1 MKNINKSN
9 IMGLIGMDII
19 NIKNEEVGTVV
30 GDFNGKYIVNVDGEE
45 KFYSEST
52 LIRNWKIVEEET
64 EEVMSEN
71 NETEEVINEENI
83 EDENKPNEVIEE
95 ETEET
100 SNEEII
106 TEEINDE
113 DEIVDE
119 IEEVINENNEVIKEE
134 IEEVID
140 EENTE
145 DENKANED
153 EIVEETEETSNEE
166 IITEEI
172 KDEDEIVDETE
183 EVINENDEVI
193 EEETEEVI
201 SETDETEEF
210 VLETENEGIID
221 NIKETEGRVKITGHL
236 YGIPVKFDKINQTTV
251 WKTLIKLYDNR
262 KDENDKYSLED
273 KKYLVRQLK
282 QLDEKVFAGAF
293 RCLVS
298 KTKQN
303 YIDELLK

>member
-83 EDENKPNEVIEE
+83 EDENKPNEVVEE

-113 DEIVDE
+113 DEIIE
-119 IEEVINENNEVIKEE
+119 ETEEVINENDEVIKEE

-153 EIVEETEETSNEE
+153 EIV
-166 IITEEI
+166 
-172 KDEDEIVDETE
+172 DETE
-183 EVINENDEVI
+183 EVMSEN
-193 EEETEEVI
+193 
-201 SETDETEEF
+201 DETEEF

-221 NIKETEGRVKITGHL
+221 NIKETEGKVKITGHL
-236 YGIPVKFDKINQTTV
+236 YGVPVKFDKINQTTV

-262 KDENDKYSLED
+262 KDENDKYSLDD

-282 QLDEKVFAGAF
+282 QLNEEVFAGAF

-303 YIDELLK
+303 YIEELLK